1 MCDSDDEDSPFYFEL
16 EVDDEI
22 SFKAKAPIKPAQKI
36 ETSRSSF
43 AMPQFS
49 TRNLVSSTELF
60 KASDDSDF
68 CDKENVR
75 MASNIAD
82 KPNLPPSS
90 AEKLLR
96 YSMNSA
102 VSFMETFTSLVPS
115 FQTIDEEADESVD
128 DPSAEDCDLS
138 DAEISQYQI
147 RSIHEILQGTAA
159 GNGSEY
165 ASGGKTLKE
174 DTDELALLIASAT
187 SDISIDCQSI
197 SGTAD
202 EGENKCD
209 LSVESD
215 SCESFNTAV
224 GEGEED
230 QNPSEQFIPS
240 EMRSVL
246 SQSLGMDDTLD
257 DDANNWTEVAEDT
270 YKVSQNI
277 AQNVLQNV
285 LGVEESI
292 IPMKSQDEVKEE
304 IEREN
309 IFAVEEEDFI
319 SEDAVEEEDMCVL
332 FSDLQVEEKECDIRT
347 AVTVLTQNVLN
358 SAEEEVKCF
367 DKVPNASTREEEKNT
382 MKNVLSECAA
392 VSTCDLSDTPMFEE
406 KEEDTPMLEE
416 KEEDTPMLEEKEE
429 DTPMLEEKEEDTPM
443 LEEKEEDTLMLEE
456 KEEDTPMLEEK
467 EEDTP
472 MLEEKEEEEEE
483 NALPTISI
491 LDNIP
496 QLELQVKIE
505 VEVVQA
511 EAVTSFSA
519 HDEVVVEV
527 VEEVVDQV
535 VMKSEIE
542 IVPSPAKTVK
552 HGKIRLNLVHVEDF
566 VCDVVV

>member
-60 KASDDSDF
+60 KASDDGDS
-68 CDKENVR
+68 CDKENVQ

-82 KPNLPPSS
+82 KTKLPPSS

-128 DPSAEDCDLS
+128 GPSAEDCDLS

-159 GNGSEY
+159 DNGSEY

-187 SDISIDCQSI
+187 SNISIDCQSI
-197 SGTAD
+197 SGSAD
-202 EGENKCD
+202 EAENKCD
-209 LSVESD
+209 LSMESG

-332 FSDLQVEEKECDIRT
+332 FSDLQVEEKECGVRT
-347 AVTVLTQNVLN
+347 AVTVLTQNVIN
-358 SAEEEVKCF
+358 CAEEEEKCSE
-367 DKVPNASTREEEKNT
+367 KVSNASTREEEKNT
-382 MKNVLSECAA
+382 MKNILSECAA
-392 VSTCDLSDTPMFEE
+392 VSTCDISDTPI
-406 KEEDTPMLEE
+406 
-416 KEEDTPMLEEKEE
+416 
-429 DTPMLEEKEEDTPM
+429 
-443 LEEKEEDTLMLEE
+443 
-456 KEEDTPMLEEK
+456 
-467 EEDTP
+467 
-472 MLEEKEEEEEE
+472 LEEKEEEEEE
-483 NALPTISI
+483 NVLATISV
-491 LDNIP
+491 LDNVP
-496 QLELQVKIE
+496 QLELQAKIEVEVVQAVPQLELQAKVEVE

-519 HDEVVVEV
+519 PDEVVVEV

-542 IVPSPAKTVK
+542 ILPSPAKTVN
-552 HGKIRLNLVHVEDF
+552 HGKIRLNLVHVEDV
-566 VCDVVV
+566 VCDIVV